1 MEKLEKNLIELRK
14 NVDILKYN
22 KLKKLN
28 ENDMF
33 YSWAFD
39 YDNVLYE
46 DVVNDGFYTEQ
57 YIKDILNVYI
67 EVLEK
72 CQK

>member
-1 MEKLEKNLIELRK
+1 MEKLERKVTDLRK

-39 YDNVLYE
+39 YDDILY
-46 DVVNDGFYTEQ
+46 DDIANDGFYTEQ

>member
-1 MEKLEKNLIELRK
+1 MEKLERKVTDLRK

-33 YSWAFD
+33 YRWAFD
-39 YDNVLYE
+39 YDDVLYE

>member
-46 DVVNDGFYTEQ
+46 DVVNDGFYTKQ

>member
-1 MEKLEKNLIELRK
+1 MEKLERKVTDLRK

-22 KLKKLN
+22 KLKKFN

-39 YDNVLYE
+39 YDNVLHE
-46 DVVNDGFYTEQ
+46 DVVNDNFYNVQ

-67 EVLEK
+67 EILEK
-72 CQK
+72 IQK

>member
-39 YDNVLYE
+39 YDDVLYE

>member
-1 MEKLEKNLIELRK
+1 MEKLERKVTDLRK

-33 YSWAFD
+33 YNWAFD